1 MKTEKEKETINRSD
15 DTAIITSSSLPYYYD
30 VIDVAVA
37 FAVAVRK

>member
-15 DTAIITSSSLPYYYD
+15 DTAIITSSLPYYYD

-37 FAVAVRK
+37 FAVAVRN